1 MTAVVFA
8 VPKWVATAAKALFGK
23 ATGNV
28 IVVCLEKYIHCR
40 LGAFG
45 ETNHVKYPWFP
56 RRFAFITIQCLC
68 WGRAV
73 I

>member
-28 IVVCLEKYIHCR
+28 IVVCLEKYIHCLIANNDKTKQR
-40 LGAFG
+40 TAIRICRIIF
-45 ETNHVKYPWFP
+45 EIACY
-56 RRFAFITIQCLC
+56 
-68 WGRAV
+68 
-73 I
+73 